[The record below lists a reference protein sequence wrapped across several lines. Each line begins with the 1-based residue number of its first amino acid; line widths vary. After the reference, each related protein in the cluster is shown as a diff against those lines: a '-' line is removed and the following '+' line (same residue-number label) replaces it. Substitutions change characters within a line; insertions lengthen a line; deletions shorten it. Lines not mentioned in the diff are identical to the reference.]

1 MQATSPRRRLLY
13 SVGVVNYALKDAAFA
28 VFILFYY
35 KQVLGLSGTLT
46 GLAIALSVVWD
57 AISDPLVGAWS
68 DRLRSRWGRRHPLMV
83 AAVIPLALSFVA
95 MFWPPAMVLGSQ
107 LPLFYWLLASVLLLR
122 TALTFFMV
130 PYLALGAEISSD
142 YHERTLLASART
154 NLGWFIGVLV
164 PSISLAL
171 LFTPQGDLDGRFVSS
186 HYHSYGFLSALGVL
200 LASWVCIRSTRAY
213 IPTLPQGVKRADSG
227 LWRDIASTF
236 DNRNF
241 RLVVIL
247 ETVLGGMSGIVS
259 TLLMVTYTYF
269 WQLDTA
275 VISVLFA
282 GPHLLAVLLATTS
295 SRFLHRH
302 LEKQQ
307 LLRLSCL
314 LGALNL
320 LWLTPLKLFDLLPDN
335 SAFVFALIFLNYT
348 LNTTFTIVRTISSHA
363 LLADI
368 ADEQDLATGQRQEG
382 VMFAAAFFAAKFISG
397 FGYLVAGPF
406 LDLIGLESGMQ
417 PGEAP
422 ASVIWGLGLIMGPGL
437 ALLLSIPAWVAFRI
451 NLNMRGQLRIQAALQ
466 SRNAASAATPSS
478 L

>member
-1 MQATSPRRRLLY
+1 MQATSLRRRLLY
-13 SVGVVNYALKDAAFA
+13 SSGVVNYALKDAAFG
-28 VFILFYY
+28 VFVLFYY

-46 GLAIALSVVWD
+46 GAAIALSVVWD

-68 DRLRSRWGRRHPLMV
+68 DKLRSRWGRRHPFMF
-83 AAVIPLALSFVA
+83 ASVIPLALSFVA
-95 MFWPPAMVLGSQ
+95 IFWPPESVLDSQ

-130 PYLALGAEISSD
+130 PFLALGAEISTD
-142 YHERTLLASART
+142 YHERTLLANART

-164 PSISLAL
+164 PATSLAVV
-171 LFTPQGDLDGRFVSS
+171 FTSEGATDGRFIIGN
-186 HYHSYGFLSALGVL
+186 YQFYGLLSAVGVII
-200 LASWVCIRSTRAY
+200 ASIICIKGTEPY
-213 IPTLPQGVKRADSG
+213 IPTLPRSTSIPGASM
-227 LWRDIASTF
+227 WRDITNTF
-236 DNRNF
+236 RNRNF
-241 RLVVIL
+241 RYIVVL
-247 ETVLGGMSGIVS
+247 ETALGGMSGIIS

-269 WQLDTA
+269 WELSTA
-275 VISVLFA
+275 TISLMFA
-282 GPHLLAVLLATTS
+282 GPHLLAVLLVTS
-295 SRFLHRH
+295 SSGWLHMR

-320 LWLTPLKLFDLLPDN
+320 LWLTPLKLLDWLPDN
-335 SAFVFALIFLNYT
+335 NSLVLGLIFLNYT
-348 LNTTFTIVRTISSHA
+348 LNTVFTILRTVSNHS

-406 LDLIGLESGMQ
+406 LDLIGLEAGMQ

-422 ASVIWGLGLIMGPGL
+422 YSVILGLGLIMGPGL
-437 ALLLSIPAWVAFRI
+437 ALILLIPAWMAFK
-451 NLNMRGQLRIQAALQ
+451 LDLSQRGQLQVQQALRDRQGVADG
-466 SRNAASAATPSS
+466 
-478 L
+478 

>member
-1 MQATSPRRRLLY
+1 MQATSSRRRLLY
-13 SVGVVNYALKDAAFA
+13 SSGVVNYALKDAAFG
-28 VFILFYY
+28 VFVLFYY

-46 GLAIALSVVWD
+46 GAAIALSVVWD

-68 DRLRSRWGRRHPLMV
+68 DKLRSRWGRRHPFMF
-83 AAVIPLALSFVA
+83 ASVIPLALSFVA
-95 MFWPPAMVLGSQ
+95 IFWPPESVLDSQ

-130 PYLALGAEISSD
+130 PFLALGAEISTD
-142 YHERTLLASART
+142 YHERTLLANART

-164 PSISLAL
+164 PATSLAVV
-171 LFTPQGDLDGRFVSS
+171 FTSEGATDGRFIIGN
-186 HYHSYGFLSALGVL
+186 YQSYGLLSAAGVII
-200 LASWVCIRSTRAY
+200 ASIVCIKGTQPY
-213 IPTLPQGVKRADSG
+213 IPTLPRSTSTAGASM
-227 LWRDIASTF
+227 WRDIAATF
-236 DNRNF
+236 RNRNF
-241 RLVVIL
+241 RYIVVL
-247 ETVLGGMSGIVS
+247 ETALGGMGGIIS

-269 WQLDTA
+269 WELSTA
-275 VISVLFA
+275 SISIMLA
-282 GPHLLAVLLATTS
+282 GPHLLAVLLVTS
-295 SRFLHRH
+295 SSGWLHKR

-320 LWLTPLKLFDLLPDN
+320 LWLTPLKLLDWLPDN
-335 SAFVFALIFLNYT
+335 NGLVLGLIFLNYT
-348 LNTTFTIVRTISSHA
+348 LNTVFTILRTVSNHS

-406 LDLIGLESGMQ
+406 LDLIGLEAGMQ

-422 ASVIWGLGLIMGPGL
+422 YSVILGLGLIMGPGL
-437 ALLLSIPAWVAFRI
+437 ALILLIPAWMAFK
-451 NLNMRGQLRIQAALQ
+451 LDLSQQGQLQVQQALRVRQGVADG
-466 SRNAASAATPSS
+466 
-478 L
+478 

>member
-1 MQATSPRRRLLY
+1 MQATSLRRRLVY
-13 SVGVVNYALKDAAFA
+13 ASGVVNYALKDAAFGA
-28 VFILFYY
+28 FVLFYY

-46 GLAIALSVVWD
+46 GLAIALSIIWD

-68 DRLRSRWGRRHPLMV
+68 DKLRSRWGRRHPLMV
-83 AAVIPLALSFVA
+83 ASVIPLALSFIA
-95 MFWPPAMVLGSQ
+95 MFWPPEIAQGSQ
-107 LPLFYWLLASVLLLR
+107 LSLFYWLLGSVLLLR

-130 PYLALGAEISSD
+130 PYLALGAEISTD

-164 PSISLAL
+164 PAISLAL
-171 LFTPQGDLDGRFVSS
+171 VFTAQEGVDGRFVSS
-186 HYHSYGFLSALGVL
+186 HYHTYGILCAVGIVV
-200 LASWVCIRSTRAY
+200 ASWICIKGTEAY
-213 IPTLPQGVKRADSG
+213 IPTLPQSIHTGASS
-227 LWRDIASTF
+227 LWRDIAGTF
-236 DNRNF
+236 RNRNF
-241 RLVVIL
+241 RLIVIL
-247 ETVLGGMSGIVS
+247 ETVLGGMGGIIS

-275 VISVLFA
+275 AISVLFA
-282 GPHLLAVLLATTS
+282 GPPLVAVLLVTTS
-295 SRFLHRH
+295 SRFINQS

-307 LLRLSCL
+307 LLRLSCV

-320 LWLTPLKLFDLLPDN
+320 LWLTPLKLLGWLPDN
-335 SAFVFALIFLNYT
+335 SSLVFALIFFNYT
-348 LNTTFTIVRTISSHA
+348 LNTTFSIVRTVSNHA

-397 FGYLVAGPF
+397 FGYLVGGPF

-437 ALLLSIPAWVAFRI
+437 ALMLAIPAWVAFRVD
-451 NLNMRGQLRIQAALQ
+451 LNKNNQLEIQRALRSRG
-466 SRNAASAATPSS
+466 NARASEP
-478 L
+478 

>member
-1 MQATSPRRRLLY
+1 LQATSLRRRLLY
-13 SVGVVNYALKDAAFA
+13 SSGVVNYALKDAAFG
-28 VFILFYY
+28 VFVLFYY

-46 GLAIALSVVWD
+46 GAAIALSVVWD

-68 DRLRSRWGRRHPLMV
+68 DKLRSRWGRRHPFMF
-83 AAVIPLALSFVA
+83 ASVIPLALSFVA
-95 MFWPPAMVLGSQ
+95 IFWPPESVLDSQ

-130 PYLALGAEISSD
+130 PFLALGAEISTD
-142 YHERTLLASART
+142 YHERTLLANART

-164 PSISLAL
+164 PATSLAVV
-171 LFTPQGDLDGRFVSS
+171 FTSEGATDGRFIIGN
-186 HYHSYGFLSALGVL
+186 YQFYGLLSAAGVII
-200 LASWVCIRSTRAY
+200 ASIVCIKGTEPY
-213 IPTLPQGVKRADSG
+213 IPTLPRSTSIPGAG
-227 LWRDIASTF
+227 MWRDITNTF
-236 DNRNF
+236 HNRNF
-241 RLVVIL
+241 RYIVVL
-247 ETVLGGMSGIVS
+247 ETALGGMGGIIS

-269 WQLDTA
+269 WELSTA
-275 VISVLFA
+275 TVSLMFA
-282 GPHLLAVLLATTS
+282 GPHLLAVLLVTS
-295 SRFLHRH
+295 SSGWLHKR

-320 LWLTPLKLFDLLPDN
+320 LWLTPLKLLDWLPDN
-335 SAFVFALIFLNYT
+335 NSLVLCLIFLNYT
-348 LNTTFTIVRTISSHA
+348 LNTVFTILRTVSNHS

-406 LDLIGLESGMQ
+406 LDLIGLEAGMQ

-422 ASVIWGLGLIMGPGL
+422 YSVILGLGLIMGPGL
-437 ALLLSIPAWVAFRI
+437 ALILLIPAWMAFK
-451 NLNMRGQLRIQAALQ
+451 LDLSQQGQLQVQQALRDRQGVADG
-466 SRNAASAATPSS
+466 
-478 L
+478 

>member
-1 MQATSPRRRLLY
+1 MQATSLRRRLVY
-13 SVGVVNYALKDAAFA
+13 ASGVVNYALKDAAFGA
-28 VFILFYY
+28 FVLFYY

-46 GLAIALSVVWD
+46 GLAIALSIIWD

-68 DRLRSRWGRRHPLMV
+68 DKLRSRWGRRHPLMV
-83 AAVIPLALSFVA
+83 ASVIPLALSFIA
-95 MFWPPAMVLGSQ
+95 MFWPPEIAQGSQ
-107 LPLFYWLLASVLLLR
+107 LSLFYWLLGSVLLLR

-130 PYLALGAEISSD
+130 PYLALGAEISTD

-164 PSISLAL
+164 PAISLAL
-171 LFTPQGDLDGRFVSS
+171 VFTAQEGVDGRFVSS
-186 HYHSYGFLSALGVL
+186 HYHTYGILCAVGIVV
-200 LASWVCIRSTRAY
+200 ASWICIKGTEAY
-213 IPTLPQGVKRADSG
+213 IPTLPQSIHTGASS
-227 LWRDIASTF
+227 LWRDIAGTF
-236 DNRNF
+236 RNRNF
-241 RLVVIL
+241 RLIVIL
-247 ETVLGGMSGIVS
+247 ETVLGGMGGIIS

-275 VISVLFA
+275 AISVLFA
-282 GPHLLAVLLATTS
+282 GPPLVAVLLVTTS
-295 SRFLHRH
+295 SRFINQR

-307 LLRLSCL
+307 LLRLSCV

-320 LWLTPLKLFDLLPDN
+320 LWLTPLKLLGWLPDN
-335 SAFVFALIFLNYT
+335 SSLVFALIFFNYT
-348 LNTTFTIVRTISSHA
+348 LNTTFSIVRTVSNHA

-397 FGYLVAGPF
+397 FGYLVGGPF

-437 ALLLSIPAWVAFRI
+437 ALMLAIPAWVAFRVD
-451 NLNMRGQLRIQAALQ
+451 LNKNNQLEIQRALRSRG
-466 SRNAASAATPSS
+466 NARASEP
-478 L
+478 